1 MNAKQGL
8 RGKAFELI
16 SELRSVL
23 SGRFKLLDT
32 IFPPVIFLAVNSIS
46 GFNLAM
52 WVAMAVAAILAVVRL
67 VRRQSLVY
75 ASGGVIG
82 VIFAFLISQ
91 WTGRAEGFF
100 LPSILN
106 SLLMVLLC
114 IVSVLVGK
122 PFAAWSSFLA
132 RRWPIAWYWLPEVR
146 PAYTEVTLMWGTFFM
161 IRVILQLGLF
171 QQQRADSLAW
181 LNLVGGWPAIV
192 ILLVISYLYGTW
204 RLENLGGPS
213 VEEFRSGALP
223 PWQGQR
229 RGF

>member
-1 MNAKQGL
+1 MNAKQRI
-8 RGKAFELI
+8 RGKAYELF

-23 SGRFKLLDT
+23 SGRFKLLDA
-32 IFPPVIFLAVNSIS
+32 IFPPVVFLVVNSIA
-46 GFNLAM
+46 GFDLAM
-52 WVAMAVAAILAVVRL
+52 WVALAIAATLAIFRL
-67 VRRQSLVY
+67 VRSQSLIY
-75 ASGGVIG
+75 ASGGVFG
-82 VIFAFLISQ
+82 VLFAFLLAR

-106 SLLMVLLC
+106 SVLMVLLC

-122 PFAAWSSFLA
+122 PFVAWSSFLA
-132 RRWPIAWYWLPEVR
+132 RRWPLAWYWLPEVR
-146 PAYTEVTLMWGTFFM
+146 PAYSEVTLMWGTFFM
-161 IRVILQLGLF
+161 IRVVIQLGLF
-171 QQQRADSLAW
+171 QQQKADSLAW
-181 LNLVGGWPAIV
+181 LNLLGGWPALV
-192 ILLVISYLYGTW
+192 ILLVISYLYGVW